1 MNKSLK
7 IPWPYL
13 VAIFLSGFC
22 IGFLVGL
29 SASPVVNALI
39 GGIVSLAAGVVSA
52 LCGVRLE
59 KSEPKDS
66 PAGEEQNE
74 GIGSPGSV
82 SAFSAQVS
90 PVPIAFLI
98 VSIVLGS
105 LLGLQARTHEWFA
118 ESPEHLADKWQKS
131 TGLSKE
137 QIAVRLFNSIY
148 GAGKE
153 EAKSEKDKDSEAKPI
168 SAGVLFAVAAQ
179 ECKRLR
185 SLDAKDLRLEIQ
197 ALGPNIKQF
206 AIQCKSDEDLKLALD
221 LLICPDKDQH

>member
-1 MNKSLK
+1 MNKRFK

-13 VAIFLSGFC
+13 VAIFISGLC

-59 KSEPKDS
+59 KTEPNDS
-66 PAGEEQNE
+66 PAGEGQNK
-74 GIGSPGSV
+74 GSESLSRS

-105 LLGLQARTHEWFA
+105 LLGLTARTQEWFA
-118 ESPEHLADKWQKS
+118 ESSEHLAAKWQKS
-131 TGLSKE
+131 TGLTKE
-137 QIAVRLFNSIY
+137 QIAIRLFDSIY
-148 GAGKE
+148 MVGKG
-153 EAKSEKDKDSEAKPI
+153 EAKSEEGKDSEAKPV
-168 SAGVLFAVAAQ
+168 SAGVLFAVAAD

-197 ALGPNIKQF
+197 ALSPNLKQF
-206 AIQCKSDEDLKLALD
+206 AIQCKSDEDLKLAFD
-221 LLICPDKDQH
+221 LLICPDKDQR